1 MSHHPDCHDFTARF
15 ELHFQSLVDSGRC
28 YAFPC
33 DPAGHVD
40 LDSLSDRARNNYL
53 YARAMMGR
61 ETTVPR
67 VRRTP
72 LH

>member
-1 MSHHPDCHDFTARF
+1 MIASTAQF
-15 ELHFQSLVDSGRC
+15 ELHFQHIFDSERG

-33 DPAGHVD
+33 DPQGHVD
-40 LDSLSDRARNNYL
+40 LDSLSDRTRNNYL

-61 ETTVPR
+61 ETTAPQ
-67 VRRTP
+67 VRCVQ

>member
-1 MSHHPDCHDFTARF
+1 VSQHLALAATAQY
-15 ELHFQSLVDSGRC
+15 ELHFQSLADSGRC

-33 DPAGHVD
+33 DPEGRVD
-40 LDSLSDRARNNYL
+40 LDRLSDRARNNYL

-67 VRRTP
+67 VRCTP
-72 LH
+72 MH